1 MHELPATQGILQVAL
16 DAAQGA
22 GGGRIRE
29 IDLTIGELTSM
40 VDDSVQFY
48 FDLLARGSP
57 AEGAVLRFHRE
68 PGRLRCDA
76 CGRSSPV
83 RAPLP
88 PVCPRCGDLRIRVT
102 GGQAFR
108 VESIDL
114 DPEVVPAVSSSIG
127 VSA

>member
-1 MHELPATQGILQVAL
+1 MHELPATQGILRVAL
-16 DAAQGA
+16 DAAEGA

-29 IDLTIGELTSM
+29 IELVIGELTSM

-48 FDLLARGSP
+48 FDLLARGTP
-57 AEGAVLRFHRE
+57 AEGAILRFHRE
-68 PGRLRCDA
+68 PGELRCDG

-88 PVCPRCGDLRIRVT
+88 PICPRCGDLRIRVT

-108 VESIDL
+108 VDSIDL
-114 DPEVVPAVSSSIG
+114 DPDLAPTPSPSTG